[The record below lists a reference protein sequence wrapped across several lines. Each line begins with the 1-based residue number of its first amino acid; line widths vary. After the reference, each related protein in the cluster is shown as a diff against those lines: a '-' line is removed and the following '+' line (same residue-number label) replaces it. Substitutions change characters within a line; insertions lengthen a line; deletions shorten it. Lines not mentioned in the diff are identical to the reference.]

1 MMMSDVCFKQ
11 RKIFDKETLSL
22 SLSPIVFNL
31 VVDMLVVLVQTTNT
45 EGQIDSIVPHLIHGG
60 LSILQYANGIVI
72 FINII

>member
-11 RKIFDKETLSL
+11 RKIFDKETL